1 MKLLSTTNQID
12 VEKSEKAYKYYA
24 SNIGFDYEEKSQTKN
39 ILNDRQR
46 I

>member
-1 MKLLSTTNQID
+1 MLKNQQ
-12 VEKSEKAYKYYA
+12 KAYKYYA